1 MFLYRG
7 ISPNHRIFTKGRML
21 ILQSLHFE
29 ILYSRLQ
36 TFTNMGLKK
45 VNVDTELD
53 IHVLALGCTVISFL
67 DLTPL
72 TLISHPSFGVGW
84 GGLVPPF
91 FL

>member
-1 MFLYRG
+1 MF
-7 ISPNHRIFTKGRML
+7 

-36 TFTNMGLKK
+36 MFTNMGLKK
-45 VNVDTELD
+45 VNMDTELD

-72 TLISHPSFGVGW
+72 TLISHPSFGVGGDQCKNNCFSQNQLRESPETCW
-84 GGLVPPF
+84 GK
-91 FL
+91 